1 MKIAKI
7 STSLIDYPNHICSI
21 LYCIGC
27 NLRCKWCYNSD
38 LVILSK
44 FPKPMPMGMV
54 FSSLAGRAREFSK
67 YVCIT
72 GGEPTIQ
79 RDLLS
84 FVKFLNLGLEAK
96 VKLDTNGTNPRLL
109 KKLIPYLDYIA
120 MDIKELPIKK
130 EILESIMLI
139 QDTGIDH
146 HFRTTVVPGTVDE
159 DLIKVISGLMK
170 NDKYVLQQ
178 FTPSDNI
185 IDPSFRNL
193 EPYNRETLEEFRNI
207 LLKRCKE
214 VSILG

>member
-1 MKIAKI
+1 
-7 STSLIDYPNHICSI
+7 
-21 LYCIGC
+21 
-27 NLRCKWCYNSD
+27 
-38 LVILSK
+38 
-44 FPKPMPMGMV
+44 MPMGMV
-54 FSSLAGRAREFSK
+54 FSSLARRTREFSK

-84 FVKFLNLGLEAK
+84 FVKFLNLGLKAK
-96 VKLDTNGTNPRLL
+96 VKLDTNGTNPMLL

-130 EILESIMLI
+130 EVLESIMLI

-146 HFRTTVVPGTVDE
+146 HFRTTVVPGIVDE